1 MVKPYCTQNA
11 GNCKTCS
18 LVNYNRD
25 CYNQPLHGGKRPGAG
40 SKKQAPPDAKR
51 RTLLVTDSE
60 HAIIKEFIQKIRG
73 GYVNGK

>member
-1 MVKPYCTQNA
+1 MKSYCTQNN
-11 GNCKTCS
+11 GKCSTCS

-25 CYNQPLHGGKRPGAG
+25 CYNNPIHGGYRPGSG
-40 SKKQAPPDAKR
+40 SKKQSPPDAKR

-60 HAIIKEFIQKIRG
+60 HAIIKELIQQIRG